1 MQGTWENGRFVLAST
16 KDEQMRYKREA
27 EHENERPCVTPQHLA
42 DTLVAAGV
50 IHPHAIE
57 DREGYDNFR
66 TWDAV
71 IRAAIILSNVRDQ
84 GSAPCT
90 NAANQERQSNEN

>member
-71 IRAAIILSNVRDQ
+71 IRAAIILSNDQ
-84 GSAPCT
+84 GYRSQPGTDAT
-90 NAANQERQSNEN
+90 TQKDAK